1 MYNNSKQLVKDNFYI
16 YGAGEG
22 LELDGFV
29 FTASGQS
36 GGKIVRTEDFFII
49 KLKPEAKDV

>member
-1 MYNNSKQLVKDNFYI
+1 MLNNTKQLVKDNFYI

-29 FTASGQS
+29 FTASG
-36 GGKIVRTEDFFII
+36 
-49 KLKPEAKDV
+49 